1 LFSHTGKGKVPNQ
14 RSQAIFNTFGTDMFG
29 RLKTSEPYTIFDS
42 QHRYKSSGDYSDAI
56 SGTASVTHNANQST
70 ELLNVGTALE
80 DKVTRESKRVFPYQP
95 GKSLQVMQ
103 TFVFA
108 PAKANLRQRAGHFS
122 RQNGFYLELTGGDLF
137 LVQRSYVTGS
147 LVETRIP
154 QSEWNVDTLDGAGSS
169 DLVLDIS
176 KAQIM
181 FFEYE
186 WLGVGSVRIG
196 FVING
201 YFIIAH
207 QFDHANLIDST
218 YITTATL
225 PIRYEIENLGT
236 TASVSSMKQIC
247 ATVISNGGY
256 ERRTEDWNIARSTS
270 VAIPDSFFPVAS
282 IRLASGRED
291 SVILPSAISILP
303 TSAGNFE
310 WAVIRNATITAG
322 TWVAHTESSG
332 NVEYNISATSMSGGA
347 VVAGGFVSSTNQASA
362 PIELDDQLY
371 RWNLQLGR
379 TNAEPPV
386 SDTFTVALKALGNN
400 QSAVGSIS
408 WNDLL

>member
-70 ELLNVGTALE
+70 ELLNVGTALG

-108 PAKANLRQRAGHFS
+108 PAKANLRQRAGYFS

-181 FFEYE
+181 FSEYE

-256 ERRTEDWNIARSTS
+256 ERRTEDWTIARSTS

-291 SVILPSAISILP
+291 SVILPSAISVLP

-386 SDTFTVALKALGNN
+386 SDTFTVALKAFGNN

>member
-1 LFSHTGKGKVPNQ
+1 MFSHTGKGKVPNQ